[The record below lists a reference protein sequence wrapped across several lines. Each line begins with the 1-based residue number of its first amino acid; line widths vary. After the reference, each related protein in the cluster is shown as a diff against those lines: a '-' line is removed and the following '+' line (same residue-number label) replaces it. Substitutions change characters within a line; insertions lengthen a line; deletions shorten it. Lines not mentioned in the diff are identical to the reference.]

1 MSDPE
6 RLIQAW
12 LDEELTEPER
22 LELAE
27 RLRSDPGQLNE
38 FVDALLFEQQIR
50 ASVVARE
57 QQAAFLPADTNGD
70 DDGLRLAHWSTHRQA
85 HAAGRHDRRVF
96 WSLAVLIAALTVA
109 AATGWGGNLQ
119 RLAQSYRA
127 SLSHPA
133 ARSSPG
139 SSSGN
144 SQPDNAQPDNLTHGD
159 QAADR
164 QFPGGRVAPSNE
176 PAAERPANGG
186 PARRIADHAAA
197 RNPGPATERAP
208 HERAPHERAPNER
221 APNERAPNERA
232 PNQLAPNQ
240 IPPGNATTTASP
252 TTTDSSTARDAT
264 DRQSPAGPEAASMR
278 VLPGGQRS
286 QFCEVV
292 WVSEAKGDRDGP
304 PADGNVLTP
313 GARLGPGHVRL
324 VSGTAELQFD
334 NGVRAICTGPLDI
347 ELRGPLHAWLHHGE
361 VVLRVPPSGI
371 GYTLETKDAMIVDLG
386 TEFGVRVEP
395 AQLRIRQGTELQV
408 YEGEVLANVKSAT
421 EGGASCP
428 RRVFGGQALRIG
440 QEAGGTVQELPF
452 RPERFVHE
460 MPDPRDHPEAAVN
473 GLPKKSPYNKP
484 RHDSIRVMPA
494 PPNVTID
501 GSLAE
506 WDLSGRFASECP
518 APWSEFY
525 NVQGALMYD
534 SGHLYVGAMVADP
547 FPLRSTVSPKLDR
560 ELYGG
565 GGSVVLRLSADRQL
579 SWPVDARIRAIS
591 PKREFLEADR
601 NPRLASL
608 VMWYFAAESLP
619 CLDLRYGM
627 DFHGRRLNP
636 PGFRGAW
643 KKRPDG
649 LGYIM
654 EYAIAWSLLNVA
666 DDPPRAGDTLA
677 CTFLVH
683 WSDTAGQ
690 NWRGQLIEI
699 VNTKARGW
707 NFENAATWGRA
718 IYMPRSGR

>member
-22 LELAE
+22 VELAE
-27 RLRSDPGQLNE
+27 LLRSNPGQLNE

-57 QQAAFLPADTNGD
+57 QHAAFQPANAHGD
-70 DDGLRLAHWSTHRQA
+70 DDGFRLANGSSQRRA
-85 HAAGRHDRRVF
+85 RAASRHDRRVF

-109 AATGWGGNLQ
+109 AATGWGGNLR
-119 RLAQSYRA
+119 RLAQSYLA
-127 SLSHPA
+127 PLTHPA
-133 ARSSPG
+133 TRSMP
-139 SSSGN
+139 GN
-144 SQPDNAQPDNLTHGD
+144 SQPANPAQGD
-159 QAADR
+159 QA
-164 QFPGGRVAPSNE
+164 PPSNE
-176 PAAERPANGG
+176 PATERPANGL
-186 PARRIADHAAA
+186 PASRMDDHAAA
-197 RNPGPATERAP
+197 RNHGPANARAP
-208 HERAPHERAPNER
+208 QEHAPHH
-221 APNERAPNERA
+221 
-232 PNQLAPNQ
+232 LAPNKP
-240 IPPGNATTTASP
+240 PPGIATATASP
-252 TTTDSSTARDAT
+252 TTTGNSTAGNSTTGKSTASDAT
-264 DRQSPAGPEAASMR
+264 TSNASASNSEVRAPAGGVLPAGPQPASAS
-278 VLPGGQRS
+278 VPTGGQRS
-286 QFCEVV
+286 RFCAVV

-313 GARLGPGHVRL
+313 GTRLGAGHVRL

-334 NGVRAICTGPLDI
+334 NGVRAICTGPIDI

-371 GYTLETKDAMIVDLG
+371 GYTLETKDAVIVDLG

-440 QEAGGTVQELPF
+440 HDAGGTVQELPF

-494 PPNVTID
+494 PPNVAID

-534 SGHLYVGAMVADP
+534 SGQLYVGAMVADP
-547 FPLRSTVSPKLDR
+547 FPLRSTVSPKPDR

-579 SWPVDARIRAIS
+579 NWPVEARIRAIS
-591 PKREFLEADR
+591 PKREFLESDR

-627 DFHGRRLNP
+627 DFHGRKLNP

-649 LGYIM
+649 LGYTM
-654 EYAIAWSLLNVA
+654 EYAIPWSLLNVA

-699 VNTKARGW
+699 VNSKARGW

-718 IYMPRSGR
+718 IYMPRAGH